1 MTVWLLRFV
10 PDSGGQPIDARY
22 KTEGAAR
29 DARSK
34 ARNAV
39 NTQEDRNRV
48 HLVDDFG
55 LEYDVLLKN
64 MSWII
69 LDPPQSMKSDKAL
82 NDANH
87 IAAREAGVV
96 PKERPPYGWP
106 GGSSLQ

>member
-22 KTEGAAR
+22 KTEGAVREAR
-29 DARSK
+29 QK
-34 ARNAV
+34 ARNS
-39 NTQEDRNRV
+39 TSPRI

-87 IAAREAGVV
+87 IAAREAGV
-96 PKERPPYGWP
+96 PTKERAPYSWP